1 MVTPLPVRTSWESEA
16 AFSTT
21 ELPNPLP
28 FTAATTGNTSLRYNF
43 FKAEYEDLVLS
54 PDLSIEKTLDC
65 WWEILSCIE
74 TENSRISR
82 RYIAKTGILSLEYIL
97 SSSAHVPETVST
109 SQCLLMIKLNQ
120 HPQWKVSESSIHP
133 MIWKAVSESVDGY
146 IHGVLACGPQFILF
160 QVYRNG
166 EIHYLIGNDE
176 APQDF
181 RELLNNAVVRERL
194 EGYMNGIAHK
204 DLISLVQGHGEIFRA
219 KDASTSTIVSH
230 SSTKDSDTIQCEE
243 EDTADSHVSNTA
255 GPVVGKDHIHW
266 VLGPSFR

>member
-1 MVTPLPVRTSWESEA
+1 M
-16 AFSTT
+16 
-21 ELPNPLP
+21 
-28 FTAATTGNTSLRYNF
+28 
-43 FKAEYEDLVLS
+43 
-54 PDLSIEKTLDC
+54 
-65 WWEILSCIE
+65 SCIE

-120 HPQWKVSESSIHP
+120 HPQWKVSDSSIHP

-181 RELLNNAVVRERL
+181 RELLNNAVVRERF
-194 EGYMNGIAHK
+194 EGCMNGIVHK
-204 DLISLVQGHGEIFRA
+204 DLISLVQSHGKFSGRKTLALQQSLAVLVQRTAIRYNA
-219 KDASTSTIVSH
+219 RRRTLLTHMCQILQDQWLVKTIY
-230 SSTKDSDTIQCEE
+230 T
-243 EDTADSHVSNTA
+243 
-255 GPVVGKDHIHW
+255 GFW
-266 VLGPSFR
+266 VLLLDKAEGTIIARRFSSK

>member
-1 MVTPLPVRTSWESEA
+1 MT
-16 AFSTT
+16 
-21 ELPNPLP
+21 
-28 FTAATTGNTSLRYNF
+28 
-43 FKAEYEDLVLS
+43 
-54 PDLSIEKTLDC
+54 
-65 WWEILSCIE
+65 
-74 TENSRISR
+74 
-82 RYIAKTGILSLEYIL
+82 
-97 SSSAHVPETVST
+97 
-109 SQCLLMIKLNQ
+109 KLNQ
-120 HPQWKVSESSIHP
+120 HPQWKVSDSSIHP

-181 RELLNNAVVRERL
+181 RELLNNAVVREQF
-194 EGYMNGIAHK
+194 EGYMNGIVHK
-204 DLISLVQGHGEIFRA
+204 DLISLAQGHGEIFRA